1 LAHIFRLCVL
11 NGCSPVPAMTESP
24 FAWLGRYPA
33 QESVVRSLDRRYPT
47 LLAPTDSCARP
58 QASGT
63 LCLRSEAPV
72 FAGCCETLLAGG
84 PSRRYLRKSFPRCLV
99 PYPGAS
105 PGAPTRYF
113 PGDLGLYQLGNG
125 SATRT
130 HAVRRLLYGGPS
142 RGCRHSLMFRPLG
155 LLATQVAPTAGPH
168 RDSGQPW
175 LLRPSISRFVTLPCL
190 GYASRPN
197 RAIDGV
203 GTHTP
208 LDLRPCRPLP
218 QAGTPWWARP
228 PRCEGRWL
236 PSPPPVPVP
245 PRWSGRAA
253 RCMPP
258 AHGITNGNAAALW

>member
-1 LAHIFRLCVL
+1 
-11 NGCSPVPAMTESP
+11 VPAMTESP
-24 FAWLGRYPA
+24 FAWLGALPRPG
-33 QESVVRSLDRRYPT
+33 ERVPLSRSALPDPPRSYGLMRQTSSLWHP
-47 LLAPTDSCARP
+47 LLS
-58 QASGT
+58 
-63 LCLRSEAPV
+63 LWAPV

-113 PGDLGLYQLGNG
+113 PGDIGLYQLGNG

-218 QAGTPWWARP
+218 QARSQVQTGLL
-228 PRCEGRWL
+228 PRLQPHLVGALHRDAVE
-236 PSPPPVPVP
+236 VFA
-245 PRWSGRAA
+245 RAA
-253 RCMPP
+253 RRPGQAGHSLHDRVQSLCQM
-258 AHGITNGNAAALW
+258 GR